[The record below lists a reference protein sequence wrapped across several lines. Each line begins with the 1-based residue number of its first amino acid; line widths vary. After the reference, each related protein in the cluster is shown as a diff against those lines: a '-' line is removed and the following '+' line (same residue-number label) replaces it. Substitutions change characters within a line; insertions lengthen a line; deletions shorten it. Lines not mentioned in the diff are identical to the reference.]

1 MNISRNPRISKNVFF
16 NKAKT
21 YFQKRGHLRVPKIHD
36 KKLYHWLAAQRHRFN
51 KGLLDDHTADMLSA
65 IGMDWNPIV
74 PTYWLAQ
81 FERLQRYLLK
91 HKKAPAP
98 TATNPSG
105 AWLIRQK
112 RKYLKGQLSA
122 RQIEM
127 LAVVT
132 ELPSDR
138 ASERLRR
145 LANHVLDYV
154 QDGKHIDSSCPV
166 YDDYLF
172 IRNAFKTGRLPMQL
186 VTALQSA
193 KIDLTIRKCQ
203 KGWGYWYQQLCDWNR
218 NHGALPSY
226 SAAPALYRWLE
237 RQQKARAKGT
247 LLPARARKLS
257 ALLKKYSYTVRQARA
272 LQEMLAIQRLHAEG
286 STLAEACRKYGVTT
300 ATFRNRK
307 ARFSK

>member
-1 MNISRNPRISKNVFF
+1 MNISRRPRVHKNVFF
-16 NKAKT
+16 NKAKAF
-21 YFQKRGHLRVPKIHD
+21 FQKHGHLCVPKSLD

-51 KGLLDDHTADMLSA
+51 KGLLDDHTTAMLSA
-65 IGMDWNPIV
+65 IGMDWNPTV

-91 HKKAPAP
+91 HKKAPAL

-127 LAVVT
+127 LAAVT

-138 ASERLRR
+138 SSERLRR

-154 QDGKHIDSSCPV
+154 QDGKHIDSSCSV

-172 IRNAFKTGRLPMQL
+172 IRNAFKTGCLPREL
-186 VTALQSA
+186 VRALQSA
-193 KIDLTIRKCQ
+193 RIDLTIRSCQ
-203 KGWGYWYQQLCDWNR
+203 KGWNYWYQQLYDWTA
-218 NHGALPSY
+218 NHGTLPSY
-226 SAAPALYRWLE
+226 TLAPALYRWLV
-237 RQQKARAKGT
+237 RQQKANAKGI

-257 ALLKKYSYTVRQARA
+257 AIHKKYLYTNRQARA
-272 LQEMLAIQRLHAEG
+272 LQEMLAIRQLHAEG
-286 STLAEACRKYGVTT
+286 STLAEACRKYGITT